1 MKLVILG
8 RDGVI
13 NEDVEGGVTAPE
25 AWQPLAGSIEA
36 IVRLNRAGFRV
47 VVASNQ
53 SGLGRG
59 LFDVTT
65 LLRIHDKMH
74 RTLAAQGGAVDAVFF
89 CPHTAADQCACRKP
103 KPGMLLDIAA
113 RLQTELTAVPVIG
126 ARLRDAQA
134 ARAVGA
140 RPLLVRSGKNARQ
153 TLQDTGDV
161 PVYDDLAAAVA
172 ALLNGADTADG
183 AGR

>member
-1 MKLVILG
+1 MKLVMLG

-25 AWQPLAGSIEA
+25 AGQPLAGSIEA
-36 IVRLNRAGFRV
+36 IVRRNRAGFRV
-47 VVASNQ
+47 VAASKQ

-65 LLRIHDKMH
+65 LLQILDKMH

-89 CPHTAADQCACRKP
+89 CPHTTADQCACRKP

-113 RLQTELTAVPVIG
+113 RLQTALHAVPV
-126 ARLRDAQA
+126 
-134 ARAVGA
+134 
-140 RPLLVRSGKNARQ
+140 
-153 TLQDTGDV
+153 
-161 PVYDDLAAAVA
+161 
-172 ALLNGADTADG
+172 
-183 AGR
+183 

>member
-65 LLRIHDKMH
+65 LLQIHDKMH
-74 RTLAAQGGAVDAVFF
+74 RTLAAQGGVVDAVFF
-89 CPHTAADQCACRKP
+89 CPPTAADQCACRKP

-113 RLQTELTAVPVIG
+113 RLQTDLTAVPVIG
-126 ARLRDAQA
+126 ARLRDARA
-134 ARAVGA
+134 ARGRA
-140 RPLLVRSGKNARQ
+140 GKNALQ
-153 TLQDTGDV
+153 TLQDTGGV

-172 ALLNGADTADG
+172 ALLSGADAADG